1 MLIKC
6 CYRGCTGLLGLQEHF
21 KWAPQ
26 NVINGIR
33 ILIITR
39 KSSKTTT
46 ITVLN
51 FTSKMPTAT
60 MYMVDAEN
68 INNKDMDMDVSISVC
83 G

>member
-6 CYRGCTGLLGLQEHF
+6 FYRGCTGLLGLQEHF

-26 NVINGIR
+26 NVV
-33 ILIITR
+33 R

-46 ITVLN
+46 NTVLN
-51 FTSKMPTAT
+51 FISKMPTAT